1 MYLNYLQKLD
11 GVMLLYKLSFPIE
24 ELTLDK
30 ALVDYLYSHP
40 AAIFKILSLS
50 FIEKEKLS
58 LLN

>member
-40 AAIFKILSLS
+40 AAIFKILSLP
-50 FIEKEKLS
+50 FIEK
-58 LLN
+58 